1 MYQKSVRYVQNC
13 IPVRQL
19 RVKKTVRH
27 ELARVKRKVNRPAR
41 QCPKRARYICTEALQ
56 IWDRLTEPLAG
67 QTREPRC
74 RPFPSR
80 SREAREPS
88 SSSFPHRTRD
98 LAETLTLRDLVGEC
112 KAREGGAI
120 GKRKKRVDKVF
131 CYYCDREFDDEKIL
145 VQHQKAKHFKC
156 HVCYKKLSTASGM
169 AIHVLQVHK
178 ESVTR

>member
-112 KAREGGAI
+112 KAREGGAM

-131 CYYCDREFDDEKIL
+131 NGPTTSLASSTNASL
-145 VQHQKAKHFKC
+145 V
-156 HVCYKKLSTASGM
+156 STTTTSFSSSNGCCCA
-169 AIHVLQVHK
+169 APIPH
-178 ESVTR
+178 T